1 MDIFLQVIVTG
12 IATGGVYGLIALGF
26 VLIFKATG
34 ILNLATGAFMTLG
47 AYICLTVLGQFG
59 APFWVA
65 FLCTLGFAIVM
76 GIVLE
81 RIILRPLIGEPI
93 ISVVMVTIG
102 LSSILQGLT
111 HIIWSPEYRSFPEI
125 FPPEPL
131 DLGFAIVPSGLLWGF
146 IFAAIGT
153 IIFILIFKLTRT
165 GVAMRATASDQQA
178 ALSMGIS
185 VRWIFALSWSYGA
198 VAAVIGGIVIGNISG
213 ISIYLGDIGLKVLAV
228 IILGGLDSIGGAILG
243 GLIIGILENLTG
255 LYLDPV
261 FGGGVKNV
269 APFFILVL
277 IIMIRPYGLFGKKI
291 IERVCILDTG
301 RWFLVSGCWL
311 LVAAISE
318 VSARSQRPVTSDK

>member
-1 MDIFLQVIVTG
+1 MEIFVQIIITG

-47 AYICLTVLGQFG
+47 AYICLTVLSQLG
-59 APFWVA
+59 APFWLA
-65 FLCTLGFAIVM
+65 FLCTLGFAIMLGV
-76 GIVLE
+76 VLE
-81 RIILRPLIGEPI
+81 KIILRPLIGEPI

-111 HIIWSPEYRSFPEI
+111 HLIWSPDFRSFPEI

-131 DLGFAIVPSGLLWGF
+131 DLGIAIVPSGLLWGF
-146 IFAAIGT
+146 IFAAVGT

-185 VRWIFALSWSYGA
+185 VRWVFALSWSYGA

-243 GLIIGILENLTG
+243 GLIIGVLENLAG
-255 LYLDPV
+255 LYLDPI
-261 FGGGVKNV
+261 FGGGVKDV

-291 IERVCILDTG
+291 IERV
-301 RWFLVSGCWL
+301 
-311 LVAAISE
+311 
-318 VSARSQRPVTSDK
+318 

>member
-1 MDIFLQVIVTG
+1 MDIFIQVIVTG

-146 IFAAIGT
+146 VFAAIGT

-261 FGGGVKNV
+261 FGGGVKDV
-269 APFFILVL
+269 APFIILVL

-291 IERVCILDTG
+291 IERV
-301 RWFLVSGCWL
+301 
-311 LVAAISE
+311 
-318 VSARSQRPVTSDK
+318 

>member
-34 ILNLATGAFMTLG
+34 ILNLATGAIMTLG

-59 APFWVA
+59 APFWLA
-65 FLCTLGFAIVM
+65 FLGTLGFAAVM

-81 RIILRPLIGEPI
+81 RIILRPMIGQPI
-93 ISVVMVTIG
+93 IAVVMVTIG

-111 HIIWSPEYRSFPEI
+111 HIIWSPDYRSFPEI

-131 DLGFAIVPSGLLWGF
+131 DLGFAVVPSGLLWGF

-153 IIFILIFKLTRT
+153 LVFILIFKLTRT

-185 VRWIFALSWSYGA
+185 VRWVFALSWSYGA

-243 GLIIGILENLTG
+243 GLIIGILENMAG

-261 FGGGVKNV
+261 FGGGVKGV

-291 IERVCILDTG
+291 IERV
-301 RWFLVSGCWL
+301 
-311 LVAAISE
+311 
-318 VSARSQRPVTSDK
+318 

>member
-1 MDIFLQVIVTG
+1 MDIFLQIIITG

-47 AYICLTVLGQFG
+47 AYVCLTALTQLG
-59 APFWVA
+59 APFWLA
-65 FLCTLGFAIVM
+65 FLCTLGFAIALGV
-76 GIVLE
+76 VLE
-81 RIILRPLIGEPI
+81 KIILRPLIGEPI

-111 HIIWSPEYRSFPEI
+111 HLIWTPDYRSFPEI
-125 FPPEPL
+125 FPPQPL
-131 DLGFAIVPSGLLWGF
+131 DLGIAIVPSGLLWGF
-146 IFAAIGT
+146 LFAAVGT

-185 VRWIFALSWSYGA
+185 VRWVFALSWSYGA

-243 GLIIGILENLTG
+243 GLIIGILENLAG
-255 LYLDPV
+255 LYLDPI
-261 FGGGVKNV
+261 FGGGVKDV

-291 IERVCILDTG
+291 IERV
-301 RWFLVSGCWL
+301 
-311 LVAAISE
+311 
-318 VSARSQRPVTSDK
+318 

>member
-65 FLCTLGFAIVM
+65 FLCTLGFAVVM
-76 GIVLE
+76 GIILE

-111 HIIWSPEYRSFPEI
+111 HMIWSPEYRSFPEI

-146 IFAAIGT
+146 VFAAIGT
-153 IIFILIFKLTRT
+153 IVFILIFKLTRT

-243 GLIIGILENLTG
+243 GLIIGILENLFG

-261 FGGGVKNV
+261 FGGGLKMLP
-269 APFFILVL
+269 PF
-277 IIMIRPYGLFGKKI
+277 LF
-291 IERVCILDTG
+291 
-301 RWFLVSGCWL
+301 WY
-311 LVAAISE
+311 
-318 VSARSQRPVTSDK
+318 

>member
-1 MDIFLQVIVTG
+1 MDIFIQLIVTG

-81 RIILRPLIGEPI
+81 RIILRPLIGQPI

-111 HIIWSPEYRSFPEI
+111 HVIWSPEYRSFPEI

-153 IIFILIFKLTRT
+153 IIFTLIFKLTRT

-185 VRWIFALSWSYGA
+185 VRWVFALSWSYGA

-228 IILGGLDSIGGAILG
+228 IILGGLDSIGGAIIG
-243 GLIIGILENLTG
+243 GLIIGILENLAG

-261 FGGGVKNV
+261 FGGGVKDV
-269 APFFILVL
+269 APFIILIV

-291 IERVCILDTG
+291 IERV
-301 RWFLVSGCWL
+301 
-311 LVAAISE
+311 
-318 VSARSQRPVTSDK
+318 

>member
-1 MDIFLQVIVTG
+1 MEIFLQIIITG

-47 AYICLTVLGQFG
+47 AYICLTVLSQLG
-59 APFWVA
+59 APFWLA
-65 FLCTLGFAIVM
+65 FLCTIGFAILLGV
-76 GIVLE
+76 VLE
-81 RIILRPLIGEPI
+81 KIILRPLIGEPI

-111 HIIWSPEYRSFPEI
+111 HLIWSPDFRSFPEI

-131 DLGFAIVPSGLLWGF
+131 DLGVAIVPSGLLWGF
-146 IFAAIGT
+146 IFAAVGT

-185 VRWIFALSWSYGA
+185 VRWVFALSWSYGA

-243 GLIIGILENLTG
+243 GLIIGVLENLAG
-255 LYLDPV
+255 LYLDPIL
-261 FGGGVKNV
+261 GGGVKDV

-291 IERVCILDTG
+291 IERV
-301 RWFLVSGCWL
+301 
-311 LVAAISE
+311 
-318 VSARSQRPVTSDK
+318 

>member
-1 MDIFLQVIVTG
+1 MDIFIQVIVTG
-12 IATGGVYGLIALGF
+12 VATGGVYGLIALGF

-146 IFAAIGT
+146 VFAALGT
-153 IIFILIFKLTRT
+153 IVFILIFKLTRT

-261 FGGGVKNV
+261 FGGGVKDV
-269 APFFILVL
+269 APFIILVL

-291 IERVCILDTG
+291 IERV
-301 RWFLVSGCWL
+301 
-311 LVAAISE
+311 
-318 VSARSQRPVTSDK
+318 